1 MKLKEIEKKIGTLSN
16 PSKMPSYAW
25 GIPIQY
31 CVTGSKLA
39 LEEGTIC
46 NKCYAGKGCY
56 IFPFVKAMYEKRYQA
71 IELPEWVD
79 YMAELLTQKY
89 KRLDKSR
96 LFHRWFDSGDIQSY
110 SHLMKIFEVCE
121 LTPHIKYWL
130 ATREYK
136 IVDQIKEQDVP
147 KNLCLRVSAIKVDS
161 PPPKFWKWTSGV
173 HKDKPAVG
181 RECPAYL
188 TDKNNKVWDK
198 ESYHKL
204 DKKEKKKHDFG
215 QCGSC
220 RACWSRSVKQV
231 SYKEH

>member
-1 MKLKEIEKKIGTLSN
+1 MNIKQLEKKIGTLSN

-39 LEEGTIC
+39 LVDGTIC

-56 IFPFVKAMYEKRYQA
+56 VFPVVKAMYEKRYQA
-71 IELPEWVD
+71 IKLPEWVD

-96 LFHRWFDSGDIQSY
+96 LFHRWFDSGDIQSHE
-110 SHLMKIFEVCE
+110 HLMKIFEVCE
-121 LTPHIKYWL
+121 LTPHINYWL

-136 IVDQIKEQDVP
+136 IISKIKYEDIP

-161 PPPKFWKWTSGV
+161 PPPKFWKWTSTV
-173 HKDKPAVG
+173 HK
-181 RECPAYL
+181 
-188 TDKNNKVWDK
+188 NKRNC
-198 ESYHKL
+198 L
-204 DKKEKKKHDFG
+204 L
-215 QCGSC
+215 
-220 RACWSRSVKQV
+220 
-231 SYKEH
+231 